1 MKRKILQDFANTLC
15 AMFVGWR
22 LGDDY
27 EVLAALPDG
36 TLLLELLGES
46 AFHSSGINVNLW
58 ITGEL
63 SAWLKH
69 RLEVH
74 GIPIGAIINVSLR
87 VQHKT
92 DRIQTDRK
100 KLVSFDFQC
109 SSTIQTAE
117 KTYSGTLVERH
128 TYHQRINANKSKSTT
143 SASE

>member
-1 MKRKILQDFANTLC
+1 MQRKIFQDFANTLC

-22 LGDDY
+22 LGEDY

-36 TLLLELLGES
+36 TLLLDILAES
-46 AFHSSGINVNLW
+46 ASHSSGINLNLW

-74 GIPIGAIINVSLR
+74 GVPIEAISNVSLMVEHR
-87 VQHKT
+87 T

-100 KLVSFDFQC
+100 KLVSFDFKC
-109 SSTIQTAE
+109 ASTIQTAE

-128 TYHQRINANKSKSTT
+128 TYHQRINAQKSNNTT
-143 SASE
+143 SISE

>member
-1 MKRKILQDFANTLC
+1 
-15 AMFVGWR
+15 MFVGWR

-36 TLLLELLGES
+36 TLLLDLLAES
-46 AFHSSGINVNLW
+46 ARHSSGINLNLW

-74 GIPIGAIINVSLR
+74 GVPIEAISNVSIR
-87 VQHKT
+87 VEHKT

-100 KLVSFDFQC
+100 KLVSFDFKC
-109 SSTIQTAE
+109 ESTIQTLE
-117 KTYSGTLVERH
+117 KAYSGTLVERH
-128 TYHQRINANKSKSTT
+128 TYHQRFNAQKSKNPISV
-143 SASE
+143 SE